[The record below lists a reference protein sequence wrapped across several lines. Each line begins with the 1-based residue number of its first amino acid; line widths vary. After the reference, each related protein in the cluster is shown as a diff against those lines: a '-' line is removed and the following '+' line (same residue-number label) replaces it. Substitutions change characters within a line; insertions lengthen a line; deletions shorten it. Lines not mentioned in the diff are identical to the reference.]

1 MKRALNVY
9 EAAVIREVAERL
21 SQNDGAQ
28 LLKDLAHAF
37 VEEESSDGS
46 RVIFGIDGY
55 VRPPYRGQHSYGVDG
70 SLQDKD
76 GASITVILCADE
88 NGRLFELELIR
99 WGHRD
104 LIAPDWQSL
113 SFC

>member
-9 EAAVIREVAERL
+9 EAAVTRKVAERL
-21 SQNDGAQ
+21 PGHDGAQ
-28 LLKDLAHAF
+28 LLNDLVHAC

-55 VRPPYRGQHSYGVDG
+55 VRPSYRGQHSFGVEG
-70 SLQDKD
+70 TLQDKD
-76 GASITVILCADE
+76 GASITVILYADE

-99 WGHRD
+99 WGM
-104 LIAPDWQSL
+104 ATL
-113 SFC
+113 SRLTGNS